1 MYAQIAPKETSFVNG
16 LPSKLDWI
24 VYESASL
31 QGQLTLTTSDFDARK
46 RGKLEPQV
54 ETFQSQNKVIKLVM
68 EVKKV
73 LHQSQMAISYDGEN
87 FELRERLVDFTSS
100 CQVMIYPKFMFVNKT
115 SM

>member
-1 MYAQIAPKETSFVNG
+1 
-16 LPSKLDWI
+16 
-24 VYESASL
+24 
-31 QGQLTLTTSDFDARK
+31 
-46 RGKLEPQV
+46 
-54 ETFQSQNKVIKLVM
+54 M

-73 LHQSQMAISYDGEN
+73 LHQSQMAISYDSEN